1 MRSNSSQSFAFL
13 KCLTL
18 SAFGLW
24 FGLATC
30 SIANAQDYTV
40 NEVKA
45 ALLVQMVRNLQWADE
60 GALSSIDIAI
70 WQDADLSQA
79 FTPINQI
86 SVRDLPLRVFTAT
99 EMAQLGSAELV
110 YVPQRYLEDLSN
122 LTFSLR
128 GQGVLI
134 VTEQSPTLHN
144 VMINLLQTQRN
155 SSGSTISFQINRPN
169 IAFENI
175 TIKPELVLFGG
186 TEIDVAELYHQT
198 ETAIQLLRQ
207 ENQTYFDKIAE
218 QQRAYERQEVE
229 YQALQ
234 TRQKTLESVI
244 DEKEKSIIDNQ
255 KKLSELV
262 DQIQNVE
269 SQYSTALAQV
279 ELKEQELKAAEKTQ
293 QDYELSVA
301 QQIEVLNALNAEVEA
316 NKTLLAN
323 QEDQLNEAQT
333 EVKYQ
338 SELIDKQRDIIY
350 VVLVVVVVA
359 LGAAVLITHLFLK
372 NKRIKEQLE
381 TAIDTLT
388 KAKEQ
393 LVEAEKMASL
403 GSLVTGV
410 AHEINTPIGIS
421 LTAISTLGA
430 DSRAFKQLI
439 ENGQLKK
446 SEAIKF
452 ADKLDELDSL
462 IVGNL
467 QRCHRLVE
475 SFKQVSAD
483 QIVEQ
488 SRQIKLNDYCE
499 SIMNT
504 MSAYLK
510 QHQVKWKIT
519 GDNPEHNVDPGLLSQ
534 VINNLCTNAVNHAF
548 EDQRD
553 KQISIAIDV
562 SDSVSLVR
570 FKDNGI
576 GMESDV
582 VQRIFDPFY
591 TTKRNEGGT
600 GLGLNIVYT
609 IVTTKLNGQIKVNSE
624 LGKGTEFVISIPGDK
639 DN

>member
-70 WQDADLSQA
+70 WQDAELSQA

-144 VMINLLQTQRN
+144 VMINLLQTQRD

-234 TRQKTLESVI
+234 TRQKALESVI

>member
-70 WQDADLSQA
+70 WQDAELSQA

-144 VMINLLQTQRN
+144 VMINLLQTQRD

-234 TRQKTLESVI
+234 TRQKALESVI

-262 DQIQNVE
+262 DQIQSVE

-639 DN
+639 GN

>member
-144 VMINLLQTQRN
+144 VMINLLQTQRD

-510 QHQVKWKIT
+510 QHQVIWKIT